1 MPNRPRSS
9 ASSESGPRIEQ
20 TMPTTPLSITDL
32 RTIYERMVLIRRFDE
47 RTLQLRL
54 DGRIY
59 GTVHPYIGQEA
70 IATAVCYAL
79 EAGDRITS
87 NHRGHGHCIAKGAQ
101 IGRMLAELFGRVD
114 GYCRG
119 KGGSMH
125 IADFG
130 IGMLGANGIVAAG
143 VPIATGSALTSQL
156 TGDGAVTVAFF
167 GDGATGQGVL
177 YESLNLAVLWSLPV
191 VFVCENNGYASENPI
206 AVSFP
211 TPSVAPIGAAFT
223 MPTCSVDGN
232 DVPAVFDATKEA
244 VDRARSGGGPSFIEC
259 STYRWGAHSQRGA
272 VASDVRPPEEREAAV
287 LRDPIARLRAAM
299 LASGE
304 VQTQWFD
311 TVDARVAAQLDEAI
325 VTAEDSPFP
334 DPSEALTGLFV

>member
-1 MPNRPRSS
+1 MPSS
-9 ASSESGPRIEQ
+9 
-20 TMPTTPLSITDL
+20 PLSIEDL
-32 RTIYERMVLIRRFDE
+32 RSIYERMVLIRRFDE
-47 RTLQLRL
+47 RTLQLRVE
-54 DGRIY
+54 GRIY

-70 IATAVCYAL
+70 VATAVCFAL

-101 IGRMLAELFGRVD
+101 VDRMMAELFGRVD

-143 VPIATGSALTSQL
+143 VPIAAGSALTSHL

-177 YESLNLAVLWSLPV
+177 YESLNLAALWRLPL

-206 AVSFP
+206 EVSFP
-211 TPSVAPIGAAFT
+211 TASVTPIGAAFT
-223 MPTCSVDGN
+223 LPTHSVDGN
-232 DVPAVFDATKEA
+232 DVLAVFGAAKVA

-259 STYRWGAHSQRGA
+259 STYRWGVHSQRGA
-272 VASDVRPPEEREAAV
+272 AAPDARPMDEREAAV
-287 LRDPIARLRAAM
+287 LRDPIARLRKAM
-299 LASGE
+299 LESRE
-304 VQTQWFD
+304 VDAQWFAG
-311 TVDARVAAQLDEAI
+311 VDERVSAQLDAAI
-325 VTAEDSPFP
+325 ATASESPFP